1 MDNKIEIL
9 LLIEDLLFA
18 EEVKNLFTQDT
29 FTVNIFTDGKK
40 ALTYILTKKDE
51 NLLLIINNQ
60 LPSITGFEIIS
71 KLRKKQINYPCIFLT
86 DNILIEQTIDAISI
100 KTISYLSQNYT
111 LSKELI
117 PKVFEIYQ
125 LSKNTTKQNQ
135 LLFNK
140 KQDIETSL
148 SILSSFSD
156 YILTINLDGFYT
168 KVYSPNNKN
177 VLEINPDTIINQHYS
192 KILFNKPF
200 TNKLSKA
207 IDILGYSDEEQE
219 FDFSINNTRG
229 KLHLTTKILHLKKEN
244 NTNTGFLI
252 IIRDIT
258 QCYETKDQ
266 LKTKLSEYEKRLL
279 EQEKDIDFFVK
290 QGDITTKQRTK
301 MQKERDVLAIEKIEM
316 LHKKKVMEEDL
327 NFIMK
332 QGDKIAEQKV
342 KMKKQRDLVTE
353 QKTKITNSII
363 YAKRIQSA
371 VLPPNKFVQHL
382 LSEHFILYKPK
393 DIVSGD
399 FYWIKQINKK
409 TLIAAADCTGHGV
422 PGALMSMLGITFLN
436 EITNKNQNLT
446 AGEILNELRG
456 HIISSLRQTG
466 KVGESRDG
474 MDIAIC
480 IIDKDNKVLEY
491 AGANNPLYLIRNNE
505 LITYKADRMPIGMHR
520 KAKDTFTN
528 HSIDLKK
535 DDRIYIFSD
544 GYVDQFGGDDGRK
557 YLSKNFKQILLDNH
571 QKSFPEQKRILEDNF
586 ESWKGNR
593 KQLDD
598 LLVIGFK
605 ISFQQ
610 YFRKT
615 FADYNWENKVILIA
629 EDDSSNYLLLEKAFT
644 KTKAKL
650 IHAKDG
656 KEAVDIFKSTEKID
670 IILMD
675 IRMPR
680 MDGIE
685 ATQLIKHHNPDIPI
699 IVQTAFTMSSEKEK
713 SFKAGCDDY
722 ISKPLNMKELFA
734 TISKY
739 IDIAFPND

>member
-9 LLIEDLLFA
+9 LLIEDIQFA
-18 EEVKNLFTQDT
+18 EEIGHLFTKD
-29 FTVNIFTDGKK
+29 IFTITIFPDGKK
-40 ALTYILTKKDE
+40 ALKYLLANETK
-51 NLLLIINNQ
+51 NILLIINNQ

-86 DNILIEQTIDAISI
+86 DNVLIEQVIDAISI
-100 KTISYLSQNYT
+100 KTISYLSHNYT

-125 LSKNTTKQNQ
+125 LSKNINKDNQ
-135 LLFNK
+135 LLINK
-140 KQDIETSL
+140 EKDINTSL
-148 SILSSFSD
+148 SIMSSYSD
-156 YILTINLDGFYT
+156 YILLTNTAGHYT
-168 KVYSPNNKN
+168 KVHFPDIKN
-177 VLEINPDTIINQHYS
+177 VLEISPNSIIDKHYS
-192 KILFNKPF
+192 ETIFNEVF

-207 IDILGYSDEEQE
+207 IDILGYSDGIQE
-219 FDFSINNTRG
+219 FDFSYTNPKE
-229 KLHLTTKILHLKKEN
+229 KLHLNTKVSHLK
-244 NTNTGFLI
+244 NTNTTDSGFI
-252 IIRDIT
+252 IVIRDIT
-258 QCYETKDQ
+258 QCKDAENQ
-266 LKTKLSEYEKRLL
+266 LRVKLSESEKKLI

-301 MQKERDVLAIEKIEM
+301 MQKERDLLAVEKVEM
-316 LHKKKVMEEDL
+316 LQKRKVMEEDL

-399 FYWIKQINKK
+399 FYWIKQNEKK

-436 EITNKNQNLT
+436 EITNKKPNLS
-446 AGEILNELRG
+446 AGEILNELRV

-474 MDIAIC
+474 MDIALC
-480 IIDKDNKVLEY
+480 IIDKDNKIIEY
-491 AGANNPLYLIRNNE
+491 AGANNPLYLIRDNE

-571 QKSFPEQKRILEDNF
+571 QKSFSEQKRILEDNF

-605 ISFQQ
+605 ISFQK
-610 YFRKT
+610 FFKKA
-615 FADYNWENKVILIA
+615 FAEYNWENKVILIA
-629 EDDSSNYLLLEKAFT
+629 EDDSSNYLLLEKALT

-656 KEAVDIFKSTEKID
+656 KEALEIVKLNENID
-670 IILMD
+670 VILMD
-675 IRMPR
+675 IRMPN

-685 ATQLIKHHNPDIPI
+685 ATQLIKHYNPGVPI

-722 ISKPLNMKELFA
+722 ISKPINMKELFA

-739 IDIAFPND
+739 VDISTNNL